1 VSKRTKWLIV
11 IGAVAALVVGFQ
23 VVAYAASLTGSKFE
37 IDQPDANMVVN
48 GGPGA
53 LD

>member
-1 VSKRTKWLIV
+1 VSKRTKWLLGIGV
-11 IGAVAALVVGFQ
+11 IATLVVGFQ
-23 VVAYAASLTGSKFE
+23 VVAYAASLTGSNFE